1 MKNPTTITVRR
12 MQFNLDESMPKYWND
27 NDPFKTHLFNAISM
41 LLPPGER
48 FFIRCLRENLP
59 YLKQDDNTAVIPA
72 LSRNPHQTTGE
83 HQETPNPARGDK
95 AALIDDVRKFM
106 GQEGCHDHQHVLYN
120 NILRA
125 QGFNVSRLEN
135 IISNHLALA
144 SKISSRKSRMAL
156 TVAFEHFTTILAHA
170 LLSEESWLHNAH
182 PAYATLWRWHAIEEI
197 EHKAVTF
204 DVYQA
209 IKGGYFTRIR
219 EVFFGTIILC
229 YHITAYTCY
238 FLFKDKLFF
247 KPKVWWRGLKFL
259 WGKSG
264 VFWKILPMYFSFYR
278 PSYHPWQ
285 HDNSALTKQWEKDLF
300 MSQVKSDNPPT

>member
-12 MQFNLDESMPKYWND
+12 MQFDLDESMPKYWND

-48 FFIRCLRENLP
+48 FFIQCLRENLP
-59 YLKQDDNTAVIPA
+59 YLEDNT
-72 LSRNPHQTTGE
+72 
-83 HQETPNPARGDK
+83 
-95 AALIDDVRKFM
+95 LISDVKKFM

-156 TVAFEHFTTILAHA
+156 TVAFEHFTAMLAHA
-170 LLSEESWLHNAH
+170 VLSDKSWLHNAH

-238 FLFKDKLFF
+238 FLFKEKLFF

-285 HDNSALTKQWEKDLF
+285 HDNSELTKQWEADL
-300 MSQVKSDNPPT
+300 SKNATRET